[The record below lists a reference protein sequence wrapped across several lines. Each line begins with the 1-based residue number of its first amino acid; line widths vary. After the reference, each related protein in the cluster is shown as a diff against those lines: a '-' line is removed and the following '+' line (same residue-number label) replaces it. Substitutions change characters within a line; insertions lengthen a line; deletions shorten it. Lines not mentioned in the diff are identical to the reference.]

1 MSKRGCGC
9 IIYNNEEKIL
19 LGLRCKPGDK
29 QEWCLPGGTIERNET
44 PTEGV
49 IREVKEETNI
59 DAEIVQYITI
69 TAPHRVLSTRN
80 AKTGWTD
87 FIFEAREWE
96 GKPQAQKEE
105 FSALIWVTVEEAKGL
120 ELYPDTAAALYA
132 LRL

>member
-29 QEWCLPGGTIERNET
+29 QEWCLPGGTIERDET
-44 PTEGV
+44 PSEGV
-49 IREVKEETNI
+49 IREVKEE
-59 DAEIVQYITI
+59 VGLTI

>member
-29 QEWCLPGGTIERNET
+29 QEWCLPGGTIERDET
-44 PTEGV
+44 PLEGV
-49 IREVKEETNI
+49 IREVKEE
-59 DAEIVQYITI
+59 VGLTI